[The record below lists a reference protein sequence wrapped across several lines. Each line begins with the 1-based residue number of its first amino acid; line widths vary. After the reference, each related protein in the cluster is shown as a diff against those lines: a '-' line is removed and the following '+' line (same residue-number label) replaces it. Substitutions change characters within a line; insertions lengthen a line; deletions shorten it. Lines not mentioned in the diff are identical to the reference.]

1 MNARPVTP
9 VGILAE
15 TLAQLSTRLG
25 AVPGVPQDLTD
36 DLRRAVLLGAGLE
49 QYAAQCTTEES
60 PELASVTA
68 RTAAESWDDR
78 GGLEE
83 EMLSGHVEGQLLKF
97 LVHLSG
103 ARRVLEVGMFT
114 GYSALAMAEALPADG
129 VVVACE
135 IDARVAALAQECF
148 DAAPDGHKVQV
159 RVAPAA
165 DTLTALA
172 AAGERFDLV
181 FLDADKGGYSGYLRT
196 VLETDLLAEGGT
208 VCVDNTLM
216 QGQPWTG
223 RATPNGAAIAE
234 FNQEL
239 VDDPTI
245 EQVLLSVRDGL
256 TLLRRV

>member
-1 MNARPVTP
+1 MTP

-15 TLAQLSTRLG
+15 ALAQLQTRLD
-25 AVPGVPQDLTD
+25 GVPDLPQEIAD
-36 DLRRAVLLGAGLE
+36 DLRRALLLAGGLE
-49 QYAAQCTTEES
+49 HYAARCTTPES
-60 PELASVTA
+60 SALAAVTA
-68 RTAAESWDDR
+68 LTAAESWDDR
-78 GGLEE
+78 GVLEA

-135 IDARVAALAQECF
+135 IDERVAALAQGCF
-148 DAAPDGHKVQV
+148 DAAPDGYKVDV

-165 DTLTALA
+165 VTLAALA
-172 AAGERFDLV
+172 EAGERFDLI

-196 VLETDLLAEGGT
+196 VLDQDLLAAGGT
-208 VCVDNTLM
+208 ACVDNTLM

-234 FNQEL
+234 FNQAV
-239 VDDPTI
+239 VDDPRV
-245 EQVLLSVRDGL
+245 EQVLLTVRDGL

>member
-1 MNARPVTP
+1 MTP
-9 VGILAE
+9 VGILVEA
-15 TLAQLSTRLG
+15 LAQLRTRLD
-25 AVPGVPQDLTD
+25 AVPGVPQDIAD
-36 DLRRAVLLGAGLE
+36 DLRRALLLAGGLE
-49 QYAAQCTTEES
+49 HYAARCTTPES
-60 PELASVTA
+60 SALASVTA
-68 RTAAESWDDR
+68 RTAAESWEHR
-78 GGLEE
+78 GVLEA

-97 LVHLSG
+97 LVRLSG

-135 IDARVAALAQECF
+135 IDERVAALAQECF
-148 DAAPDGHKVQV
+148 DAAPDGHKVDV
-159 RVAPAA
+159 RVAPAV
-165 DTLTALA
+165 DTLAALA

-181 FLDADKGGYSGYLRT
+181 FLDADKGGYSGYLHA
-196 VLETDLLAEGGT
+196 VLDQDLLADGGT

-234 FNQEL
+234 FNQA
-239 VDDPTI
+239 VADDPRV
-245 EQVLLSVRDGL
+245 EQVLLTVRDGL